1 MEKKIKA
8 MFFNGSPRKN
18 KNTADMLQSAMRGAE
33 AAGAETELVHLY
45 DIDLKNAY
53 ELGKRLAEK
62 IFDLRPTPPIL
73 KHFDLI
79 TGNTGDG
86 FVGERFK
93 KQPGSM

>member
-1 MEKKIKA
+1 

-18 KNTADMLQSAMRGAE
+18 KNAADMLQSAMRGAE

-53 ELGKRLAEK
+53 ELGKRLVEK
-62 IFDLRPTPPIL
+62 IFDQRPMPPIL
-73 KHFDLI
+73 KHFDLV
-79 TGNTGDG
+79 TGDTGDG

-93 KQPGSM
+93 KQPGSK